1 MKFLKY
7 DELNSDFKN
16 TCVYF
21 HLYLQFSLQR
31 MKIHATFA
39 LLILALSGEI
49 SSCKP
54 SPEDENG
61 LPTIEPDG
69 TTTTEMVPD
78 GSTIKPSSVEPNST
92 GKIFR
97 DGFIRDQTIKLI
109 SGVIFSKSCFLGSIS
124 ML

>member
-1 MKFLKY
+1 
-7 DELNSDFKN
+7 
-16 TCVYF
+16 
-21 HLYLQFSLQR
+21 

-109 SGVIFSKSCFLGSIS
+109 SGVIFGKS
-124 ML
+124 

>member
-1 MKFLKY
+1 
-7 DELNSDFKN
+7 
-16 TCVYF
+16 
-21 HLYLQFSLQR
+21 

-69 TTTTEMVPD
+69 STTTTEMVPD

-109 SGVIFSKSCFLGSIS
+109 SGVIFSKS
-124 ML
+124 